1 MDQQEKYDQLSEE
14 KQSLERREAELR
26 DQNSSLLQEKLQI
39 MSMKSDIESQYEM
52 MKGALDKS
60 KNDYDFEKTRADG
73 LENRLKEAEL
83 READLRRKI
92 QSDN

>member
-1 MDQQEKYDQLSEE
+1 MKGQDD
-14 KQSLERREAELR
+14 ELR
-26 DQNSSLLQEKLQI
+26 HVEGLKNRKMEQ
-39 MSMKSDIESQYEM
+39 QYEM

-92 QSDN
+92 